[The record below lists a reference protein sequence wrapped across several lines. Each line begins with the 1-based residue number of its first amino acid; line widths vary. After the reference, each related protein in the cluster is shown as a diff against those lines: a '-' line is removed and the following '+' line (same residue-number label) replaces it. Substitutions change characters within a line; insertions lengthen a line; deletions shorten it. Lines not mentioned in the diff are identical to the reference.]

1 MKLFF
6 KASHRGLRRAVL
18 RGLPLVELGDSTF
31 ACDVQPAEFIL
42 KITRFPWPSDQIIVQ
57 LDARFQRDPLAN
69 KLPILLRRSFWSP
82 QCDQVLV
89 DGLKGNKEVRRNGLN
104 TPGYAEDAEDRSK
117 RRMCLVQRHVVR
129 YLFLAGLPLPTFA
142 SAFCISA
149 DTPWLMS

>member
-1 MKLFF
+1 MKLLF

-18 RGLPLVELGDSTF
+18 RGLPLVELGDGTF
-31 ACDVQPAEFIL
+31 ARDVQPAEFIL
-42 KITRFPWPSDQIIVQ
+42 KITHFPWPSDQIIVQ

-69 KLPILLRRSFWSP
+69 KLPILLRCSFRSP

-89 DGLKGNKEVRRNGLN
+89 DGLKGNKEVRWNSLN
-104 TPGYAEDAEDRSK
+104 TPSHAEDAENCGK
-117 RRMCLVQRHVVR
+117 PRMCLVTRHAVR

-149 DTPWLMS
+149 DTLWLMS

>member
-6 KASHRGLRRAVL
+6 KASHRGLRRAML
-18 RGLPLVELGDSTF
+18 RGLPLVELGDRTF
-31 ACDVQPAEFIL
+31 ARDVQPAEFIL

-57 LDARFQRDPLAN
+57 LDARFQRNPLAN
-69 KLPILLRRSFWSP
+69 KLLILLRRSFRSP

-89 DGLKGNKEVRRNGLN
+89 DSLKGNKEVRRNGLN

-117 RRMCLVQRHVVR
+117 RRMCLVRRHVVR
-129 YLFLAGLPLPTFA
+129 YRFLAGLPLPTFA

-149 DTPWLMS
+149 DTLWLMS

>member
-18 RGLPLVELGDSTF
+18 RGLPLVELGDRTF
-31 ACDVQPAEFIL
+31 ARDVQPAEFIL

-57 LDARFQRDPLAN
+57 LDARFQRNPLAN
-69 KLPILLRRSFWSP
+69 KLPILLRRSFRSS

-117 RRMCLVQRHVVR
+117 RRMSLVRRHVVR
-129 YLFLAGLPLPTFA
+129 YRFLAGLPLPTFA

-149 DTPWLMS
+149 DTLWLMS

>member
-18 RGLPLVELGDSTF
+18 RGLPLVEQGDRTF
-31 ACDVQPAEFIL
+31 TRDVQPAEFIL

-57 LDARFQRDPLAN
+57 LDARFQRNPLAN
-69 KLPILLRRSFWSP
+69 KLLILLRRSFRSP

-89 DGLKGNKEVRRNGLN
+89 DSLKGNKEVRRNGLN
-104 TPGYAEDAEDRSK
+104 TPGNAEDAEDRSK
-117 RRMCLVQRHVVR
+117 RRICLVRRHVVR
-129 YLFLAGLPLPTFA
+129 YRFLAGLPLPTFA

-149 DTPWLMS
+149 DTLWLMS